1 MYANTRRLHN
11 IIQLIVD
18 LFCFKLIW
26 ECSIR
31 ARILLNPVMNAHVP
45 SEKADL
51 WVPPVTLILILWL
64 VVSFR
69 LRLYRVPDPIRFW
82 TILVSAFENAA
93 LLTTLTAVTTFFSRQ
108 FGEFVS
114 RMFVPVM
121 FPVAFILLV
130 LARYLGVYIT
140 KLVQGWWDR
149 PLRIALVGD
158 WTKASHLIGR
168 MPPAQGI
175 LFHGL
180 IVPEGGLV
188 HALACPMPV
197 LGTTGQIAELINKE
211 RLDRVIFL
219 NASLPDVELA
229 HCTQISKRM
238 GVPVSCAWDFSNE
251 RVHVD
256 VSTQYGV
263 PFLEM
268 IPVQFTRRQEIVK
281 RVFDVIVSAVSLFVL
296 TPVLL
301 AIAVLI
307 KATSKGPVLY
317 KSPRVGR
324 GGRHFTFL
332 KFRSMYVNNDRAHVA
347 QENEKNGH
355 IFKMRNDPRVTPVGR
370 FLRRYS
376 LDELPQLVN
385 VLLGEMS
392 IVGPRP
398 LPASDLGPD
407 GMSKQFSL
415 WSEGRSRVH
424 PGLTGLW
431 QVSGRSDL
439 AFEDMVRL
447 DLAYIQNWS
456 LALDVRIISDTPM
469 ILIRGSGAY

>member
-1 MYANTRRLHN
+1 M
-11 IIQLIVD
+11 V
-18 LFCFKLIW
+18 
-26 ECSIR
+26 
-31 ARILLNPVMNAHVP
+31 
-45 SEKADL
+45 
-51 WVPPVTLILILWL
+51 LILCLWL
-64 VVSFR
+64 VLSFQ
-69 LRLYRVPDPIRFW
+69 LRLYRIPDPVRFW
-82 TILVSAFENAA
+82 TILVSAFENAM
-93 LLTTLTAVTTFFSRQ
+93 LLTTLTAVITFFSRQ

-114 RMFVPVM
+114 RMFIPVM
-121 FPVAFILLV
+121 FPVAFVVLA
-130 LARYLGVYIT
+130 LARYLGNFIAKRAEV
-140 KLVQGWWDR
+140 WWDR

-158 WTKASHLIGR
+158 WTKASQLIGR
-168 MPPAQGI
+168 MPPTQGSI
-175 LFHGL
+175 FRGL
-180 IVPEGGLV
+180 IVPEGRLS
-188 HALACPMPV
+188 HSLACPMPV
-197 LGTTGQIAELINKE
+197 LGTTGQIAELINRE

-219 NASLPDVELA
+219 NASLPDVELE

-238 GVPVSCAWDFSNE
+238 GVPVSCALDLSNE
-251 RVHVD
+251 PVHVD

-263 PFLEM
+263 PFVEM
-268 IPVQFTRRQEIVK
+268 IPVQFTRRQEILK
-281 RVFDVIVSAVSLFVL
+281 RVFDVVVSAVALI
-296 TPVLL
+296 LL
-301 AIAVLI
+301 APLILIISVLI
-307 KATSKGPVLY
+307 KTTSKGPILY

-332 KFRSMYVNNDRAHVA
+332 KFRSMYMNNDRSQFTNA
-347 QENEKNGH
+347 NEKNGH
-355 IFKMRNDPRVTPVGR
+355 IFKMRNDPRVTSVGR
-370 FLRRYS
+370 HLRRYS

-385 VLLGEMS
+385 VVRGEMS

-407 GMSKQFSL
+407 GMSEQFSI
-415 WSEGRSRVH
+415 WSENRARVH

>member
-1 MYANTRRLHN
+1 
-11 IIQLIVD
+11 
-18 LFCFKLIW
+18 
-26 ECSIR
+26 
-31 ARILLNPVMNAHVP
+31 MNAHVP
-45 SEKADL
+45 SESTERWA
-51 WVPPVTLILILWL
+51 PPAALILFLWL
-64 VVSFR
+64 IVSFR
-69 LRLYRVPDPIRFW
+69 LKLYRAPDPVRFW

-108 FGEFVS
+108 FGELVS

-121 FPVAFILLV
+121 FPVAFVLLA
-130 LARYLGVYIT
+130 LARYAGVFIT
-140 KLVQGWWDR
+140 KMAQGWWDR
-149 PLRIALVGD
+149 PLRIALIGD
-158 WTKASHLIGR
+158 GIKANQLIGK
-168 MPPAQGI
+168 MQPMQGGI
-175 LFHGL
+175 FRGL
-180 IVPEGGLV
+180 IVPEGDISQVLV
-188 HALACPMPV
+188 CSMPV
-197 LGTTGQIAELINKE
+197 LGTTGQIAELINQE
-211 RLDRVIFL
+211 RLDHVIVL
-219 NASLPDVELA
+219 NASLPDVELER
-229 HCTQISKRM
+229 CTQISKRM
-238 GVPVSCAWDFSNE
+238 GVPLSCALDISNE

-268 IPVQFTRRQEIVK
+268 VPVQFTRRQEIVK
-281 RVFDVIVSAVSLFVL
+281 RAFDVIVSAVTLL
-296 TPVLL
+296 LLAPVLL

-307 KATSKGPVLY
+307 KMTSKGPILY

-332 KFRSMYVNNDRAHVA
+332 KFRSMYLNDGRSHLANV
-347 QENEKNGH
+347 NEKDGH
-355 IFKMRNDPRVTPVGR
+355 IFKMRNDPRVTPFGR

-385 VLLGEMS
+385 VLRGEMS

-407 GMSKQFSL
+407 GMSQKFAI
-415 WSEGRSRVH
+415 WSEGRARVH

-439 AFEDMVRL
+439 AFDDMVRL

-456 LALDVRIISDTPM
+456 LALDVKIISDTPM

>member
-11 IIQLIVD
+11 IVQLIVD
-18 LFCFKLIW
+18 LCCFKLIW

-31 ARILLNPVMNAHVP
+31 ARVLLNPLMNKHVP
-45 SEKADL
+45 SEATDS
-51 WVPPVTLILILWL
+51 WVPPAALILLLWL
-64 VVSFR
+64 IVAFR

-82 TILVSAFENAA
+82 TVLVSAFENAA

-130 LARYLGVYIT
+130 LARYLGLLIT
-140 KLVQGWWDR
+140 KMVQVWWDR

-168 MPPAQGI
+168 MPPTEGHV
-175 LFHGL
+175 FRGL
-180 IVPEGGLV
+180 IVPEGSLS

-197 LGTTGQIAELINKE
+197 LGTTGQIAELINRE

-219 NASLPDVELA
+219 NASLPEVELE
-229 HCTQISKRM
+229 HCTQVSKRM
-238 GVPVSCAWDFSNE
+238 GVPVSCAWDFSNDH
-251 RVHVD
+251 VHVD

-268 IPVQFTRRQEIVK
+268 IPVQFTRRQEMVK
-281 RVFDVIVSAVSLFVL
+281 RIFDVTGSAVSLLLFS
-296 TPVLL
+296 PVLL
-301 AIAVLI
+301 LIALLI

-332 KFRSMYVNNDRAHVA
+332 KFRSMVVDNSRTHVA
-347 QENEKNGH
+347 QSNEKDGH
-355 IFKMRNDPRVTPVGR
+355 IFKMRNDPRVTAVGR
-370 FLRRYS
+370 WLRRYS

-385 VLLGEMS
+385 VLRGEMS

-407 GMSKQFSL
+407 GMSKKFSL

-456 LALDVRIISDTPM
+456 LALDVRIITDTPM